1 MKKND
6 LNDEQRL
13 YLGVDVGGT
22 KVQSSLVRESGE
34 IIGREKCPT
43 PRKKGPERVVAAIE
57 RCMDDAVRKN
67 GISPNDLTAI
77 GIAVPGVVDP
87 DRGMVVVAPNMRLTG
102 VALGSLLEA
111 RFQAPIVI
119 GNDGNFGALGETWLG
134 SARKAASA
142 LYICVG
148 TGIGSGLVQGGRLW
162 RGDRDSAGE
171 IGHMLMQIGGPKCG
185 CGGHGCFEALAS
197 RTAIERD
204 LREAIAGGRKSML
217 TELAGG
223 DLSVIRSGMIRKALD
238 VEDELVTEVLHRAA
252 EVLGHACV
260 NIRHLIDPEAIVL
273 GGGVIEACSDF
284 IMPIVENVVGLDPLP
299 GAREGGRVL
308 LSALGDDAVVLGAVA
323 AARKLVGRS
332 PFKKRF
338 LVKPTY
344 PEIRRVGYGEITVG
358 RKTFTRDIYI
368 YVNGKAK
375 RRDKKLAKEHYGSAH
390 TVGPKELGKICRG
403 GPEVLFIGAGKSNKV
418 ELTEEA
424 GRYLAQRS
432 IRCEIQPTVKAVE
445 SYNRSKLR
453 KAALMHVTC

>member
-6 LNDEQRL
+6 PNQQQRL

-57 RCMDDAVRKN
+57 KCMDDMVRKG
-67 GISPNDLTAI
+67 GIGANDLTAI

-87 DRGMVVVAPNMRLTG
+87 DRGIVVVAPNMRLTG

-111 RFQAPIVI
+111 RFKAPIVI

-134 SARKAASA
+134 SARNAQSA

-148 TGIGSGLVQGGRLW
+148 TGIGSGLVQRGRLW
-162 RGDRDSAGE
+162 RGDRESAGE

-204 LREAIAGGRKSML
+204 LREAIAGGRKSVL
-217 TELAGG
+217 AELAGG
-223 DLSVIRSGMIRKALD
+223 DLSVIRSGMIRKALE

-299 GAREGGRVL
+299 GARDGGRVL

-338 LVKPTY
+338 HVKPKY
-344 PEIRRVGYGEITVG
+344 PDIRRVGYGEITVG
-358 RKTFTRDIYI
+358 RKTYSRDVYI

-375 RRDKKLAKEHYGSAH
+375 RRAKKLAKEHSSSAH
-390 TVGPKELGKICRG
+390 MVGPRELQKVCRG
-403 GPEVLFIGAGKSNKV
+403 GPEMLFIGAGKSNKV
-418 ELTEEA
+418 ELTEDA
-424 GRYLAQRS
+424 RRYLAQRS
-432 IRCEIQPTVKAVE
+432 IQCEILPTVKAVE
-445 SYNRSKLR
+445 NYNRSKLR